1 MLTSGYSIVE
11 EVHGGRRRVLYRARH
26 PRDGARILLS
36 TFVNPFPTAAESAA
50 LRREGE
56 LLASLAGAGVVGC
69 HGLENVADRCALVL
83 HDPGGT
89 TLQAHLAGRQL
100 ATGEFLE
107 LALALADIV
116 LWLHQHQVI
125 HLDLTPWS
133 FLVDP
138 ETRTPTLVE
147 CHLAV
152 RAGAA
157 ATDSRTD
164 PVEDGLAYTSPEQ
177 TGRTSRP
184 ADARSDLYSLGVIY
198 YEMLT
203 GRRPF
208 ESTDPLE
215 ILHGHIAR
223 RPTPPEELAPEVPP
237 ALSGI
242 VMQLLEKSP
251 EHRYPSAAGLRADL
265 ADCLAEWRRTASV
278 SARAAD
284 AGLRDRLEIPHR
296 LYGREEEVNRLTAAL
311 DRAAGGAV
319 ELLMVSG
326 YAGIGKTA
334 LIRELF
340 DPAARPR
347 GFLAAGKFDQ
357 IVRIPY
363 GALIQAFRGLLQ
375 HILGEDEVQLA
386 EWRTRL
392 AERLG
397 TGAAVLA
404 EVVPEI
410 ELLLG
415 RQPPPPQLGP
425 SEARN
430 RFRLA
435 VQQFVRALAWEQ
447 HPLVIF
453 LDDLQWA
460 DSATLDLL
468 EPLLASPE
476 IAHLLVI
483 GAYRDNEVDAAH
495 PLARTL
501 ADLEG
506 AGVRLRRV
514 LLGPLTLPDLA
525 RFLGDTLRGAA
536 AAQAPLARLVWE
548 KTGGNPFFV
557 IQFLEALH
565 RSGLVTFDYEQRA
578 WTFDMETIGRAGMTD
593 NVIDLMA
600 GKIQRL
606 TPKARNA
613 LTLGACIGNRFDL
626 VTLAIVSRQSADDA
640 ASDLAEAVDEGLLL
654 PAGGQD
660 NVPAYA
666 FLHDRVQQAA
676 YTVIPDDRKHLVH
689 LAVGRLLL
697 ERWTPATAE
706 ARLFDIAHHLNL
718 GRGLIDH
725 PAERLTLARLD
736 LQAARRAKASTAYQA
751 ARGYLRAALDLLG
764 PDTWESEYELTLA
777 IYLEAAEC
785 EYLTGDDAEAERLV
799 GVLLSRAQTRL
810 DRARVHRLRI
820 VRFEYLTR
828 YADAI
833 VVGREAL
840 ALFGLSFPDDAQAKN
855 RAVEAGTAA
864 ITRAL
869 GGRPIASLIDLPAL
883 ADPEIKA
890 LMQLLA
896 ALHTPCYLAG
906 DKALT
911 LLNTATMVHLSL
923 MHGNTEESALAYVLY
938 AMYVGPILGEYETA
952 YDYGRLALGLHERLP
967 EPGLHARVL
976 MNFSWAVSIWRRP
989 MAESF
994 VHTREAIRLANET
1007 GQFPDAGYALFNEC
1021 YLDLLSGPELATV
1034 APRCDANIAYL
1045 RRVKMVRFVDGP
1057 AVIRQWALAL
1067 QGRTHAPT
1075 SLDDAEFDEAAF
1087 TETHAGESLFE
1098 MFHQAARLAL
1108 LCTFGEYAA
1117 ACAVAEAAE
1126 GPIRQ
1131 YTGTI
1136 WDELRAFHHSLALCA
1151 VYEGLQG
1158 AERERADAVLD
1169 AHLDRLAR
1177 WAENAP
1183 DNFEAQHLLVVAERA
1198 RAQGRAADAIPLY
1211 EAAIEAGA
1219 RRPCPRERAL
1229 ANELF
1234 GRFWLGRGQ
1243 AKVAAV
1249 YLAEARYA
1257 YLQWG
1262 ATAKAAALEA
1272 VCAEFPGAS
1281 GLPATGREHVPA
1293 PSLDLASVMKAARA
1307 IAGQIELESLL
1318 GTLLKLAL
1326 ENAGAEQGAL
1336 VLERDGDAWV
1346 QAHGT
1351 AAAPR
1356 VELHGAARLTEF
1368 AELPQRVVNYVR
1380 HTAECVVLE
1389 DARSDRQYA
1398 SDPYIQAAQTRSV
1411 LCAPVLHQGR
1421 LVGVLYLENNLTP
1434 GAFTPA
1440 RLEIIQVLASHAAI
1454 AIQNARLFA
1463 EVAQLRDRL
1472 EAENVYLREEVKQH
1486 QGFEEIVGRSAPL
1499 EELLRQVRQVAPTD
1513 STVLIT
1519 GETGTG
1525 KELIARAIHKLSPRG
1540 SGPLVTVN
1548 CGAISPSLVESE
1560 LFGHEK
1566 GAFTGAIARKI
1577 GRFELADGGTI
1588 FLDEIGDLPL
1598 DLQVKLLRVL
1608 QEGEIERVGGARA
1621 IRVNV
1626 RVLAATHRDLER
1638 AVEEGRFRADLYY
1651 RLDVFPLRVP
1661 ALRERTEDIPA
1672 LVRHFVMKYGA
1683 KMGKRIDSIPKS
1695 ALDALT
1701 ALPWPGNVRELANV
1715 IERSVIVTRGNQ
1727 LELPERP
1734 VAAPAP
1740 GASAELERRA
1750 REVSRADILG
1760 ALEASGWR
1768 VSGPRGAAR
1777 HLGLKPT
1784 TLEARMKKL
1793 GIARPGVKS
1802 QPL

>member
-26 PRDGARILLS
+26 PRDGARVLLS
-36 TFVNPFPTAAESAA
+36 TFVNPFPTSAETAA

-56 LLASLAGAGVVGC
+56 LLASLAGPGIVRC

-83 HDPGGT
+83 DDSGGT
-89 TLQAHLAGRQL
+89 TLQAHLAGRRL

-107 LALALADIV
+107 LALALADIAV
-116 LWLHQHQVI
+116 WLHQHQVI

-157 ATDSRTD
+157 PADPRTD
-164 PVEDGLAYTSPEQ
+164 AAEDGLAYTSPEQ

-223 RPTPPEELAPEVPP
+223 RPTPPEELAPEVPA
-237 ALSGI
+237 ALGTI
-242 VMQLLEKSP
+242 VMRLLEKSP

-265 ADCLAEWRRTASV
+265 ADCLAEWRRTAGV
-278 SARAAD
+278 SARAGD
-284 AGLRDRLEIPHR
+284 AGLHDRLEIPRR
-296 LYGREEEVNRLTAAL
+296 LYGREEELNRLTAAL

-319 ELLMVSG
+319 ELIMVSG

-334 LIRELF
+334 LIRELY

-375 HILGEDEVQLA
+375 HILGEDEIQLA
-386 EWRTRL
+386 EWRARL

-397 TGAAVLA
+397 AGAAVLA
-404 EVVPEI
+404 EVVPQI

-435 VQQFVRALAWEQ
+435 VQQFVGALAWEQ

-468 EPLLASPE
+468 EPLLASSDV
-476 IAHLLVI
+476 AHLLVI

-536 AAQAPLARLVWE
+536 SAQAPLARLVWE

-565 RSGLVTFDYEQRA
+565 RSGLVTFNYEQRA

-660 NVPAYA
+660 DVPAYA

-718 GRGLIDH
+718 GRGLIAD
-725 PAERLTLARLD
+725 PVERLTLARLD
-736 LQAARRAKASTAYQA
+736 LQAAWRAKASTAYQA
-751 ARGYLRAALDLLG
+751 AGGYIRAALDLLG

-777 IYLEAAEC
+777 IHLEAAEC
-785 EYLTGDDAEAERLV
+785 EYLTGDDAEAERLM
-799 GVLLSRAQTRL
+799 GVLLSRARTRL

-833 VVGREAL
+833 AVGREAL
-840 ALFGLSFPDDAQAKN
+840 TLFGLSFPDDAEAKN

-864 ITRAL
+864 IARAL
-869 GGRPIASLIDLPAL
+869 GGRSIASLIDLPAL

-938 AMYVGPILGEYETA
+938 AMYVGPILGEYQTA
-952 YDYGRLALGLHERLP
+952 YEYGRLALGLHERLP

-994 VHTREAIRLANET
+994 VYTREAIRLANET

-1021 YLDLLSGPELATV
+1021 YLDLLSGPELATA

-1067 QGRTHAPT
+1067 QGRTR
-1075 SLDDAEFDEAAF
+1075 
-1087 TETHAGESLFE
+1087 
-1098 MFHQAARLAL
+1098 AR
-1108 LCTFGEYAA
+1108 
-1117 ACAVAEAAE
+1117 
-1126 GPIRQ
+1126 P
-1131 YTGTI
+1131 
-1136 WDELRAFHHSLALCA
+1136 
-1151 VYEGLQG
+1151 
-1158 AERERADAVLD
+1158 
-1169 AHLDRLAR
+1169 R
-1177 WAENAP
+1177 WTTP
-1183 DNFEAQHLLVVAERA
+1183 SSTRRRSPRRTRA
-1198 RAQGRAADAIPLY
+1198 RACSRCST
-1211 EAAIEAGA
+1211 
-1219 RRPCPRERAL
+1219 RPP
-1229 ANELF
+1229 
-1234 GRFWLGRGQ
+1234 GWPS
-1243 AKVAAV
+1243 
-1249 YLAEARYA
+1249 
-1257 YLQWG
+1257 
-1262 ATAKAAALEA
+1262 
-1272 VCAEFPGAS
+1272 CAPSAS
-1281 GLPATGREHVPA
+1281 SPQPA
-1293 PSLDLASVMKAARA
+1293 PSPTRPRGRSAS
-1307 IAGQIELESLL
+1307 
-1318 GTLLKLAL
+1318 
-1326 ENAGAEQGAL
+1326 
-1336 VLERDGDAWV
+1336 
-1346 QAHGT
+1346 
-1351 AAAPR
+1351 
-1356 VELHGAARLTEF
+1356 
-1368 AELPQRVVNYVR
+1368 
-1380 HTAECVVLE
+1380 
-1389 DARSDRQYA
+1389 
-1398 SDPYIQAAQTRSV
+1398 
-1411 LCAPVLHQGR
+1411 
-1421 LVGVLYLENNLTP
+1421 
-1434 GAFTPA
+1434 TPA
-1440 RLEIIQVLASHAAI
+1440 RSGTSSACSTTRWRCARCTRDSRSPNANGRTPRSTHISPGWPAGQRTRPTISRRSICWWRPSAPARRDGPPTRFRCTRPPSRPAPAGAAPASAPWRTNCSAGSGSAGASPRSPPSTSRRRATPI
-1454 AIQNARLFA
+1454 CSGAPRP
-1463 EVAQLRDRL
+1463 RRP
-1472 EAENVYLREEVKQH
+1472 RWR
-1486 QGFEEIVGRSAPL
+1486 RSAPNFPGRPACL
-1499 EELLRQVRQVAPTD
+1499 
-1513 STVLIT
+1513 
-1519 GETGTG
+1519 
-1525 KELIARAIHKLSPRG
+1525 PRG
-1540 SGPLVTVN
+1540 VRAS
-1548 CGAISPSLVESE
+1548 
-1560 LFGHEK
+1560 
-1566 GAFTGAIARKI
+1566 R
-1577 GRFELADGGTI
+1577 
-1588 FLDEIGDLPL
+1588 
-1598 DLQVKLLRVL
+1598 LR
-1608 QEGEIERVGGARA
+1608 RWTWRA
-1621 IRVNV
+1621 
-1626 RVLAATHRDLER
+1626 
-1638 AVEEGRFRADLYY
+1638 
-1651 RLDVFPLRVP
+1651 
-1661 ALRERTEDIPA
+1661 
-1672 LVRHFVMKYGA
+1672 
-1683 KMGKRIDSIPKS
+1683 S
-1695 ALDALT
+1695 
-1701 ALPWPGNVRELANV
+1701 
-1715 IERSVIVTRGNQ
+1715 
-1727 LELPERP
+1727 
-1734 VAAPAP
+1734 
-1740 GASAELERRA
+1740 
-1750 REVSRADILG
+1750 
-1760 ALEASGWR
+1760 
-1768 VSGPRGAAR
+1768 
-1777 HLGLKPT
+1777 
-1784 TLEARMKKL
+1784 
-1793 GIARPGVKS
+1793 
-1802 QPL
+1802 